1 MRNNVSTRKV
11 TVLNPQGLHAR
22 PAYQFAKL
30 AGKFQAG
37 IEVIK
42 EEQHANGKSI
52 LDLLMLA
59 AEAGTE
65 LWVVARGEDAHEA
78 TEALGQLMEQMVS
91 LEEIRSLEP
100 D

>member
-1 MRNNVSTRKV
+1 MRNCVSTRKV

-30 AGKFQAG
+30 AGRFQAAV
-37 IEVIK
+37 EVIK
-42 EEQHANGKSI
+42 EDQHANGKSI

-65 LWVVARGEDAHEA
+65 LLVVARGEDASEA

-91 LEEIRSLEP
+91 LEKIQGLEP
-100 D
+100 E